1 MIHAYDKI
9 YLSRA
14 QGSLAQMLD
23 FSVHDLNYSLTSFY
37 EKFLESSVS
46 NLFEIGDSTTLAGRS
61 GVELALDVIDDEL
74 KADLYRPV
82 FNRSPE
88 YWTGWALAYFQWW
101 SGLSFLKINSYI
113 PINEIYEMYYPYH
126 EMDITQFCEKML
138 ELYNSRKKATNLKLF
153 RLNAGISQ
161 KELAVFANVPLRTIQ
176 QYEQRQKNINAA
188 SAETIIK
195 LAKVLFCSV
204 EDLMEVSIE

>member
-14 QGSLAQMLD
+14 QGSLATMLD
-23 FSVHDLNYSLTSFY
+23 FSVHDLSYSLTSFY
-37 EKFLESSVS
+37 DKFLESSVS
-46 NLFEIGDSTTLAGRS
+46 NMFEIGDSTTLAGRS
-61 GVELALDVIDDEL
+61 GVELALDVIKDES

-101 SGLSFLKINSYI
+101 SALSFSKINSYI
-113 PINEIYEMYYPYH
+113 PISEIYGMYNPYH
-126 EMDITQFCEKML
+126 EMDISQFCEKML
-138 ELYNSRKKATNLKLF
+138 EIYNSRKEVTNLKF
-153 RLNAGISQ
+153 YRLKAGISQ
-161 KELAVFANVPLRTIQ
+161 KELAKYSNVPLRTIQ

-188 SAETIIK
+188 SVETIIK

-204 EDLMEVSIE
+204 EDLVEVSIE